1 MKKNISIDVIV
12 IGGGPSG
19 YSSAFRC
26 SDLGLS
32 TIIIEKYGV
41 LGGTCLNVGCI
52 PSKSLL
58 HLATLIKETK
68 SFLNYDIELFN
79 VNKINMNHIMKW
91 KNDIIFSLSNG
102 LKYLAK
108 KRNIDIIHGTAQFI
122 DVNTIEVVCK
132 DITYIISFNY
142 AILAI
147 GSKAVKIP
155 NIPYQNP
162 RIWSST
168 AALNSL
174 KIPKRLLI
182 IGAGIIGL
190 EIATIYSTL
199 GSQVDIIDNSTKFFP
214 SIDSDIS
221 DIFIK
226 YTKNDFRINMNSSI
240 HEIKIVSNGILVKT
254 KNNYDINR
262 EILYNNIL
270 IATGRVANVNAIN
283 LQDIGIKLNKFG
295 FVNVDLQLRTN
306 ISNIFAVGD
315 IVGQPMLAHK
325 GIYEAHIAAEVISG
339 KEHYFDPKVIPCVAY
354 CDPEIAWTGILSQ
367 KAKELKIPFRCIS
380 VPWNYS
386 GRAKS
391 SNCESFGMTKLLIH
405 EETKKI
411 IGGIIIG
418 RHAGELISQISLA
431 IEMAC
436 DVEDIALTIYPHPT
450 LSESINIAA
459 QAFNKTATDILNT

>member
-1 MKKNISIDVIV
+1 MKKNISIDVVV
-12 IGGGPSG
+12 IGGGPAG

-26 SDLGLS
+26 ADLGLS
-32 TIIIEKYGV
+32 TIIIEKYGI

-68 SFLNYDIELFN
+68 SFLNYGIELFN
-79 VNKINMNHIMKW
+79 INKINMNNIIKW
-91 KNDIIFSLSNG
+91 KNDIILSLSNG

-108 KRNIDIIHGTAQFI
+108 KRNIDIIYGTAKFI
-122 DVNTIEVVCK
+122 DVNTIEVFFK
-132 DITYIISFNY
+132 DIQYVISFNY
-142 AILAI
+142 AILAV

-155 NIPYQNP
+155 NIPYQDS

-168 AALNSL
+168 SALNSL
-174 KIPKRLLI
+174 NIPKRLLI

-190 EIATIYSTL
+190 EIATIYSAL
-199 GSQVDIIDNSTKFFP
+199 GSQVDIIDNSKKFFP

-221 DIFIK
+221 KIFLK
-226 YTKNDFRINMNSSI
+226 YTKNDFRVNMNTTI
-240 HEIKIVSNGILVKT
+240 YEMKIVSNGILVKT
-254 KNNYDINR
+254 QNNDEINK
-262 EILYNNIL
+262 EILYDNIL

-283 LQDIGIKLNKFG
+283 FQDIGIKLNKFG

-325 GIYEAHIAAEVISG
+325 GIHEAHIAAEVIAG
-339 KEHYFDPKVIPCVAY
+339 KEHYFDAKVIPCVAY

-367 KAKELKIPFRCIS
+367 KAKELKIPFRDVSI
-380 VPWNYS
+380 PWNYS
-386 GRAKS
+386 GRARA
-391 SNCESFGMTKLLIH
+391 SNCESCGMTKLLIH
-405 EETKKI
+405 KETKKI
-411 IGGIIIG
+411 IGGLIIG
-418 RHAGELISQISLA
+418 RNAGELISQISLA
-431 IEMAC
+431 IEMGC

-459 QAFNKTATDILNT
+459 QAFNKTATDILNH